1 MPSSLGISKIFSTG
15 SLLRSLGAV
24 GLLGAFVACG
34 GSNAGGPP
42 TTGPASTA
50 LAPSN
55 DPGPADD
62 APITD
67 PPTPPKATGN
77 PIKGMKLWIDPE
89 TNAAL
94 RANALDKTQP
104 DVAKLFR
111 ERIAKYSQALWLG
124 EWNSNVYRKVKWTV
138 DQAASTG
145 EVPTFIAYN
154 VPGRDCG
161 QHSAGG
167 LKSKEAYQRWIRK
180 IAAGIGDRAAIVVLE
195 PDALG
200 LLEKENCL
208 TKDQQAERVFLLHD
222 AVKVLRQNPK
232 TVVYLDGGHSRWH
245 PVDEAARLLKMAG
258 VEDANGFA
266 LNTSNYRGMDELL
279 PFAKQLSEK
288 LGGVHYVIDT
298 SRNGAGPYGVEWC
311 NPPGRKL
318 GLPPTTE
325 TADPNCDA
333 YLWLKRPG
341 ESDGACNG
349 APAAGA
355 FWDKQAIELATP
367 MDSTAAPASS
377 SSAAPE
383 AAPAAES
390 KDAKDSKTA
399 AKPAKGAAKPA
410 KK

>member
-1 MPSSLGISKIFSTG
+1 MSLGVSKSSLTG
-15 SLLRSLGAV
+15 SFLRPLA
-24 GLLGAFVACG
+24 LLGVLAAFAGCG
-34 GSNAGGPP
+34 GSTTNAGP

-50 LAPSN
+50 LAPTNES
-55 DPGPADD
+55 GPADD

-77 PIKGMKLWIDPE
+77 PLKGIKLWIDPE

-94 RANALDKTQP
+94 RANALEKTQP
-104 DVAKLFR
+104 EVATLFR

-138 DQAASTG
+138 DQASAKG

-180 IAAGIGDRAAIVVLE
+180 IAAGIGDRSAIVVLE

-200 LLEKENCL
+200 LLEKDNCL
-208 TKDQQAERVFLLHD
+208 SKEQQAERLFLLHD
-222 AVKVLRQNPK
+222 AIKVLRQNPK
-232 TVVYLDGGHSRWH
+232 TIVYLDGGHSRWH
-245 PVDEAARLLKMAG
+245 PVEEHARLLKMAG

-279 PFAKQLSEK
+279 PFAKKLSEL
-288 LGGVHYVIDT
+288 LGGAHYVIDT
-298 SRNGAGPYGVEWC
+298 SRNGAGAYGVEWC

-367 MDSTAAPASS
+367 MDPAAAPT
-377 SSAAPE
+377 SSAAP
-383 AAPAAES
+383 APEP
-390 KDAKDSKTA
+390 A
-399 AKPAKGAAKPA
+399 AKPAASATKPA
-410 KK
+410 SGSKAKK

>member
-1 MPSSLGISKIFSTG
+1 MPSSLGISKILSTG
-15 SLLRSLGAV
+15 SRFRSFAAL

-34 GSNAGGPP
+34 GSNAGAPQS
-42 TTGPASTA
+42 TGPASSA

-55 DPGPADD
+55 DPGPPDD
-62 APITD
+62 APIND

-77 PIKGMKLWIDPE
+77 PIKGMNLWIDPE

-111 ERIAKYSQALWLG
+111 DRIAKYSQALWLG

-138 DQAASTG
+138 DQSSAKS
-145 EVPTFIAYN
+145 EVPTFVLYN

-167 LKSKEAYQRWIRK
+167 LKTKESYQRWVRK
-180 IAAGIGDRAAIVVLE
+180 VAAAIGDRSAIIILE

-222 AVKVLRQNPK
+222 AIKVLRQNPK
-232 TVVYLDGGHSRWH
+232 TIVYLDGGHSRWH
-245 PVDEAARLLKMAG
+245 PVDEEARLLKMAG

-266 LNTSNYRGMDELL
+266 LNTSNYRAMDELL
-279 PFAKQLSEK
+279 PFGKKLSAL
-288 LGGVHYVIDT
+288 LGGTHFVIDS
-298 SRNGAGPYGVEWC
+298 SRNGAGPYGTEWC

-318 GLPPTTE
+318 GLPPTTD
-325 TADPNCDA
+325 TDDPNIIDA

-349 APAAGA
+349 GPQAGA
-355 FWDKQAIELATP
+355 FWDKQAIELASP
-367 MDSTAAPASS
+367 
-377 SSAAPE
+377 
-383 AAPAAES
+383 
-390 KDAKDSKTA
+390 
-399 AKPAKGAAKPA
+399 
-410 KK
+410 

>member
-1 MPSSLGISKIFSTG
+1 MASSLSIQGQPARRALSRALSSLVAVAVVAIAGCGSQAETG
-15 SLLRSLGAV
+15 A
-24 GLLGAFVACG
+24 
-34 GSNAGGPP
+34 PP

-55 DPGPADD
+55 ESGPPDD
-62 APITD
+62 APIVEA
-67 PPTPPKATGN
+67 PKPPKAEGN
-77 PIKGMKLWIDPE
+77 PLKGVKLWIDPE

-94 RANALDKTQP
+94 RADALEKTQP
-104 DVAKLFR
+104 EVAKLFR
-111 ERIAKYSQALWLG
+111 EKIAKYSQALWLG

-138 DQAASTG
+138 DQASAKG

-180 IAAGIGDRAAIVVLE
+180 IAAGIGDRGAIVVLE

-208 TKDQQAERVFLLHD
+208 TKEQQAERLFLLHD
-222 AVKVLRQNPK
+222 AIKVLRQNPK

-245 PVDEAARLLKMAG
+245 PVEEHARLLKMAG
-258 VEDANGFA
+258 VEDAHGFA
-266 LNTSNYRGMDELL
+266 LNTSNYRAMDELL
-279 PFAKQLSEK
+279 PFGKKLSEL
-288 LGGVHYVIDT
+288 LGGAHYVIDT
-298 SRNGAGPYGVEWC
+298 SRNGAGPLGVEWC

-318 GLPPTTE
+318 GVPPTLE
-325 TADPNCDA
+325 TADPEHLDA

-341 ESDGACNG
+341 ESDGSCNG

-355 FWDKQAIELATP
+355 FWDKQAIELASP
-367 MDSTAAPASS
+367 
-377 SSAAPE
+377 
-383 AAPAAES
+383 
-390 KDAKDSKTA
+390 
-399 AKPAKGAAKPA
+399 
-410 KK
+410 

>member
-1 MPSSLGISKIFSTG
+1 MSLGVSKSLLKG
-15 SLLRSLGAV
+15 SLLRPLALIGILASSV
-24 GLLGAFVACG
+24 GCG
-34 GSNAGGPP
+34 GGSSASAGP
-42 TTGPASTA
+42 TTGPQSNA
-50 LAPSN
+50 LAPTN
-55 DPGPADD
+55 DYGPADD

-77 PIKGMKLWIDPE
+77 PLKGIKLWIDPE

-94 RANALDKTQP
+94 RANALEKTQP
-104 DVAKLFR
+104 EVAKLFR
-111 ERIAKYSQALWLG
+111 ERIAAYSQALWLG

-138 DQAASTG
+138 DQASAKG

-180 IAAGIGDRAAIVVLE
+180 IAAGIGDRAAIMVLE

-200 LLEKENCL
+200 LLEKDNCL
-208 TKDQQAERVFLLHD
+208 SKEQQAERLFLLHD
-222 AVKVLRQNPK
+222 AIKVLRQNPK
-232 TVVYLDGGHSRWH
+232 TIVYLDGGHSRWH
-245 PVDEAARLLKMAG
+245 PVEEHARLLKMAG

-279 PFAKQLSEK
+279 PFAKKLSEL
-288 LGGVHYVIDT
+288 LGGAHYVIDT
-298 SRNGAGPYGVEWC
+298 SRNGAGPFGVEWC

-318 GLPPTTE
+318 GVPPTTE

-341 ESDGACNG
+341 ESDGSCNG

-367 MDSTAAPASS
+367 MEPGAAPASS
-377 SSAAPE
+377 
-383 AAPAAES
+383 AAPAPEP
-390 KDAKDSKTA
+390 
-399 AKPAKGAAKPA
+399 AKPAAGASKAAAPKA
-410 KK
+410 EKKK